1 MEQYKNNTYEIS
13 KRTNDMLD
21 LLRELM
27 TWQQKAIALLEEET
41 DDEQNV
47 LLTTGDLVNELQAA
61 ISGNIKTTLSETDG
75 KSI

>member
-1 MEQYKNNTYEIS
+1 MEQNKNNTYEIS

-27 TWQQKAIALLEEET
+27 AWQHKAIALFEEGASE
-41 DDEQNV
+41 EQDV
-47 LLTTGDLVNELQAA
+47 LLTAGDLVNELQGA
-61 ISGNIKTTLSETDG
+61 ISGNIKNTLSETDG